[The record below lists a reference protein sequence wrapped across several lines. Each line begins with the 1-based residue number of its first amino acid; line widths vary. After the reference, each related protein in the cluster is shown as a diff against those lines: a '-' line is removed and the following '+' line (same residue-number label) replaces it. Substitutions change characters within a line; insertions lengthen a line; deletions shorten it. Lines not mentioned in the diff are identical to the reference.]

1 MSEIESG
8 STVTWTNVGGLHDVN
23 FETNSITGESFNNP
37 ESFVLPTVYSAGPD
51 SPSEIGSW
59 TFTVEGTY
67 NYDCSIEHMLLK
79 V

>member
-1 MSEIESG
+1 MGTAGFYEVECWCILFSPNVLEIESG

-51 SPSEIGSW
+51 SP
-59 TFTVEGTY
+59 
-67 NYDCSIEHMLLK
+67 C
-79 V
+79 